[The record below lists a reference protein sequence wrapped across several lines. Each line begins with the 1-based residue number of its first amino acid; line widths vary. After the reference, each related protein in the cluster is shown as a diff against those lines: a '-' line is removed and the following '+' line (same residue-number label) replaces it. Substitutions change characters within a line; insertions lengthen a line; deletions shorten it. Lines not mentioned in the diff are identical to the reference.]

1 MERWRDGEM
10 DGGIDYGWMI
20 SRWMDDGWM
29 DRWVDK
35 FMERPLAWMKGH
47 MFVFRKHAD
56 LQLWF

>member
-1 MERWRDGEM
+1 M

>member
-47 MFVFRKHAD
+47 GKQDATQA
-56 LQLWF
+56 LNKTY